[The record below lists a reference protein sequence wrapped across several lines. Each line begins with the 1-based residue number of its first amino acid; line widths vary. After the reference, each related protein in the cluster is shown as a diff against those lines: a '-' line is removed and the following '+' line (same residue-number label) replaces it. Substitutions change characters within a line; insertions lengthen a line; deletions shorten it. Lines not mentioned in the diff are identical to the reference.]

1 MDLEFFEKVPSWEWP
16 EGAGEFFLEVLQ
28 DDQAGESDRIL
39 AAELAGDFTVINN
52 ELADELLSIVQSGD
66 ESDALRA
73 SASIA
78 LGPVLEYAYVDGF
91 EEPVEV
97 PITEGRYHQIQES
110 LRGLY
115 MDAAVPTLVR
125 RRILEASVRSPQEW
139 HRDAIRAAYASDDE
153 DLRLTAVFCMC
164 YVRGFEEQ
172 ILESLESENP
182 DIHYQAVRAAGD
194 WQLDA
199 AWPHVASLVASEEPD
214 KFLLPA
220 AIDAV
225 TNIRPREA
233 GVTLVHLTDSDD
245 EDIVEAAYYAMVMV
259 EELYEDGDLDDDED
273 DGFVN

>member
-28 DDQAGESDRIL
+28 DDQADESDRIL

-66 ESDALRA
+66 ESDELRA
-73 SASIA
+73 KAVIS

-110 LRGLY
+110 LRRLY
-115 MDAAVPTLVR
+115 MDAAVPRLVR
-125 RRILEASVRSPQEW
+125 RRTLEAAVRSPRDW
-139 HRDAIRAAYASDDE
+139 HRDAIRAAFSSDDE
-153 DLRLTAVFCMC
+153 DWRLTAVFCMC
-164 YVRGFEEQ
+164 YVLGFDEQ
-172 ILESLESENP
+172 IIESLESENP

-199 AWPHVASLVASEEPD
+199 AWPHVASLVASEETD
-214 KFLLPA
+214 KFLLLA

-233 GVTLVHLTDSDD
+233 GVLLIHLIDSDD
-245 EDIVEAAYYAMVMV
+245 EEIVEAAYDAMVMA
-259 EELYEDGDLDDDED
+259 EEPYEFDDLDDD
-273 DGFVN
+273 

>member
-1 MDLEFFEKVPSWEWP
+1 MDLEFLEKVPSWEWP

-259 EELYEDGDLDDDED
+259 EELYEDGDLDEDED
-273 DGFVN
+273 DGFVH